1 MELPNVLTQ
10 CMCAIE
16 QAKQIFIVFRVCFKS
31 FITKMRDQ
39 QPVHFLEY
47 FYIFFLKTVKVFL
60 INISHKIVC
69 YKGAIYFTL
78 GNAGCSRV
86 TLNKI

>member
-1 MELPNVLTQ
+1 MHVGNRTSKANFHCFWGMFKVLYNKNERPTT
-10 CMCAIE
+10 CA
-16 QAKQIFIVFRVCFKS
+16 FF
-31 FITKMRDQ
+31 
-39 QPVHFLEY
+39 EY

-60 INISHKIVC
+60 INRSHKIEC

-78 GNAGCSRV
+78 DNAGCSRV